1 MTGKRES
8 VIRFRVT
15 ESEQKEI
22 ESRAVGNVSSWLR
35 DLALDQPLKR
45 KPKPINPKLLYELNK
60 IGVNLNQLAKFC
72 NLQTNITAQEKMDL
86 IFIFRS
92 IDEELKALREKY
104 DS

>member
-1 MTGKRES
+1 M
-8 VIRFRVT
+8 RFRVNT
-15 ESEQKEI
+15 EEKKEI
-22 ESRAVGNVSSWLR
+22 EKRAVGNVSSWLR
-35 DLALDQPLKR
+35 DLALDQPPKR

-60 IGVNLNQLAKFC
+60 IGVNLNQLSKFC
-72 NLQTNITAQEKMDL
+72 NLKANITAQEKLDL